1 MKIQNLHVVFP
12 SLMYLWMMY
21 YNVAALC
28 ILKSQLAILLC
39 LKQGG
44 KLVVKIGKNIL
55 YVVLNCHVFL

>member
-1 MKIQNLHVVFP
+1 MKIQNLHVVVP
-12 SLMYLWMMY
+12 SVMHLWMMY

-28 ILKSQLAILLC
+28 MLKSQLAILLC

-44 KLVVKIGKNIL
+44 KSVVKTGKNIL